1 MGFRPPAL
9 FFLMVVSGC
18 SFLKAQSHDLLNL
31 PGGSGSDPRDLSAF
45 LEKLGVRSFASNSRL
60 MDELLEKGTN
70 FLNSLPPEQKENLEK
85 LAREYLRRNSP
96 GADKDLEGSLSQM
109 LEELKRFEGSGEALP
124 ESLAPF
130 GEKFDEIARSFA
142 DKQRDKRSPPGE
154 SAPGNKESKDR
165 PRGNGSGKKNDRSS
179 ADPENNNPQPE
190 QVDPDTANRGGQPD
204 SGIKDRGGNNPGEKN
219 GKNNGSNPSNKGKD
233 ERRND
238 SGEEESVGTRFD
250 RMIMDAIEN
259 GISDRESNKG
269 DGIAGSID
277 SFLDAIVRNIEKAHD
292 RRRQFE
298 GENRQNDFW
307 NKNRKGDFGNNGQ
320 GNSLFS
326 GDNLGSM
333 LAAPFRW
340 LGHWRWLGI
349 LAAGI
354 LLYWLFRKLAAM
366 DLGER
371 ITGHDRPRYRHAQ
384 LRSARQL
391 VESVDRFLLA
401 RFGRG
406 ADWWTVRKAQAE
418 LQNQELRRVSD
429 SRLDE
434 LASAYERA
442 RYSPND
448 ATLDASL
455 LQNASETLKD
465 LALDLSLSQKPAS
478 AALSGESP

>member
-1 MGFRPPAL
+1 MGFRPLAL
-9 FFLMVVSGC
+9 FFLMVAFGC

-60 MDELLEKGTN
+60 MDKLLKDGAS
-70 FLNSLPPEQKENLEK
+70 FLNSLPPEQRENLEK
-85 LAREYLRRNSP
+85 LAREYMRRNSP
-96 GADKDLEGSLSQM
+96 GADDDLEGSLSQM
-109 LEELKRFEGSGEALP
+109 LEELRRFEGSGEALP
-124 ESLAPF
+124 EGLAPF
-130 GEKFDEIARSFA
+130 GEKFDEIAESFA
-142 DKQRDKRSPPGE
+142 DKQLDKRSPPLRNGE
-154 SAPGNKESKDR
+154 SASGNKASKDPR
-165 PRGNGSGKKNDRSS
+165 RGNGTGKKNDSSS
-179 ADPENNNPQPE
+179 ADPENNNSPPG
-190 QVDPDTANRGGQPD
+190 QVDPETPNPGGQSN
-204 SGIKDRGGNNPGEKN
+204 SGKEDRGEQN
-219 GKNNGSNPSNKGKD
+219 GKNSGTRPSANQKN
-233 ERRND
+233 ERRD
-238 SGEEESVGTRFD
+238 EFKEEESVGTRFD

-259 GISDRESNKG
+259 GISDRESKKG

-292 RRRQFE
+292 RRRHFE
-298 GENRQNDFW
+298 GEDRQRDFW
-307 NKNRKGDFGNNGQ
+307 NKNRNGDFGNNSG

-349 LAAGI
+349 LAAGV

-366 DLGER
+366 DLGEKIAGR
-371 ITGHDRPRYRHAQ
+371 DRPRYRHAQ

-418 LQNQELRRVSD
+418 LQNQEMRRVSD

-448 ATLDASL
+448 TTLDASL
-455 LQNASETLKD
+455 LQSASETLKD
-465 LALDLSLSQKPAS
+465 LAHDLSLSQKPAS